1 MPDTCLV
8 TPSLESDGWRLESGV
23 ERNAEAPGTFEI
35 PDEEVRAR
43 LVPECDAKLI
53 FTMRRPD
60 GLEVVERMW
69 VQVTGYTETGY
80 KGVLNNEPQTDGVPL
95 SLGDRVEFTP
105 DHVIDALPPERWS
118 KEQGWEE
125 RPGA

>member
-1 MPDTCLV
+1 
-8 TPSLESDGWRLESGV
+8 
-23 ERNAEAPGTFEI
+23 
-35 PDEEVRAR
+35 VRTR

-60 GLEVVERMW
+60 GQEVVERMW
-69 VQVTGYTETGY
+69 VQITGYTETGY

-105 DHVIDALPPERWS
+105 DHVIDALPPERARTTPS
-118 KEQGWEE
+118 CAR
-125 RPGA
+125 RPSCRTRGPASTSTSRSMTLRTSTRPLSPKA